1 MYNNLILYRNE
12 LKNKSIYK
20 YKIAGIVSELLF
32 SKKIFSKN
40 SDIKLFLK
48 EVFELEFKEYVMKS
62 RTLIVSHIIKLI
74 YISEEENDYKKN
86 LLKFINFKIEEIKKN
101 ENIKIDKN
109 EFDGWVK

>member
-20 YKIAGIVSELLF
+20 YKITGIVSELLF
-32 SKKIFSKN
+32 SKKIFPKN
-40 SDIKLFLK
+40 NDIKLFLK

-62 RTLIVSHIIKLI
+62 RTLIVSHLIKLI

-86 LLKFINFKIEEIKKN
+86 LLKFINFKIEEIRKN
-101 ENIKIDKN
+101 ENIKMDKN
-109 EFDGWVK
+109 EFDGWIK